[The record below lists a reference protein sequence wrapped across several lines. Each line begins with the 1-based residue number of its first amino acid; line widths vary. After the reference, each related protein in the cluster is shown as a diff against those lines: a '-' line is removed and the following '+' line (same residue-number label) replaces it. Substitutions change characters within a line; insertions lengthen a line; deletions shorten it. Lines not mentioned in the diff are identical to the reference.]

1 MLGRGDRPGHMTLR
15 FLALALAIALAVPAS
30 LAILRGARGSRDD
43 GEPPARRRLE
53 TLWIVSPVVL
63 LAGLIALAA
72 AA

>member
-15 FLALALAIALAVPAS
+15 LLALAIAIALALPAT
-30 LAILRGARGSRDD
+30 LAILRGARAGRDPD
-43 GEPPARRRLE
+43 EPPARRRLE
-53 TLWIVSPVVL
+53 TLWLVAPVAL